1 MQMVSFTI
9 EDYKK
14 YCKLFS
20 NGLSDVNEEYKIES
34 KEENKKEKNKKH
46 QYHDKTFKELLDN
59 KKEFVKFIKKYTE
72 CEIKE
77 SEIEKYNRKFNT
89 KIGFKVRESD
99 VIYKIKGEE
108 IFILV
113 EHQST
118 VDYRMPERIAEYC
131 IAIINSRELGRK
143 KQREY
148 PIIYP
153 IVLSTAKKKW
163 DAKRTI
169 EQEENNYK
177 IPKQNYPI
185 YNIVDIN
192 DYTIEELIKEGT
204 GIALAMAFEK
214 VETIEEMKEI
224 TKILKNKKLNEEER
238 KTLTLI
244 LKQTEKINKYLGE
257 EGIKEYEE
265 IIMKGE
271 DEDMRNFNEFV
282 NRICD
287 ENYKQGRVQTII
299 EVAKEMLKDNVKDE
313 DIIKYSHITKEE
325 LNKLKLQM
333 G

>member
-1 MQMVSFTI
+1 MVSFAI
-9 EDYKK
+9 KDYKR

-20 NGLSDVNEEYKIES
+20 NGLSDVNEEYKIEV
-34 KEENKKEKNKKH
+34 KEENKKENNKKH

-59 KKEFVKFIKKYTE
+59 KKEFVKFIKKYTGY
-72 CEIKE
+72 EIKE

-131 IAIINSRELGRK
+131 IAIINSRGLGRK
-143 KQREY
+143 KGREY

-177 IPKQNYPI
+177 IPKQNY
-185 YNIVDIN
+185 
-192 DYTIEELIKEGT
+192 LLMIK
-204 GIALAMAFEK
+204 
-214 VETIEEMKEI
+214 
-224 TKILKNKKLNEEER
+224 
-238 KTLTLI
+238 
-244 LKQTEKINKYLGE
+244 
-257 EGIKEYEE
+257 
-265 IIMKGE
+265 
-271 DEDMRNFNEFV
+271 
-282 NRICD
+282 
-287 ENYKQGRVQTII
+287 
-299 EVAKEMLKDNVKDE
+299 
-313 DIIKYSHITKEE
+313 
-325 LNKLKLQM
+325 
-333 G
+333 

>member
-1 MQMVSFTI
+1 
-9 EDYKK
+9 
-14 YCKLFS
+14 
-20 NGLSDVNEEYKIES
+20 
-34 KEENKKEKNKKH
+34 
-46 QYHDKTFKELLDN
+46 
-59 KKEFVKFIKKYTE
+59 
-72 CEIKE
+72 
-77 SEIEKYNRKFNT
+77 
-89 KIGFKVRESD
+89 
-99 VIYKIKGEE
+99 
-108 IFILV
+108 
-113 EHQST
+113 
-118 VDYRMPERIAEYC
+118 
-131 IAIINSRELGRK
+131 
-143 KQREY
+143 
-148 PIIYP
+148 
-153 IVLSTAKKKW
+153 
-163 DAKRTI
+163 
-169 EQEENNYK
+169 
-177 IPKQNYPI
+177 
-185 YNIVDIN
+185 
-192 DYTIEELIKEGT
+192 
-204 GIALAMAFEK
+204 
-214 VETIEEMKEI
+214 MKEI

>member
-1 MQMVSFTI
+1 MVSFTI
-9 EDYKK
+9 KDYKR

-20 NGLSDVNEEYKIES
+20 NGLSDINEEYKIET
-34 KEENKKEKNKKH
+34 KEENKKVKNRKH
-46 QYHDKTFKELLDN
+46 QYHDMTFKEILDD
-59 KKEFVKFIKKYTE
+59 KKEFVKFIKKYTGY
-72 CEIKE
+72 EIKE

-89 KIGFKVRESD
+89 RLGFKVRESD
-99 VIYKIKGEE
+99 VIYKIKDEE

-131 IAIINSRELGRK
+131 IAIINSRGLGRK
-143 KQREY
+143 KEREY

-185 YNIVDIN
+185 YNVVDIN

-204 GIALAMAFEK
+204 GITLAMAFEK
-214 VETIEEMKEI
+214 VETIEEIKEI
-224 TKILKNKKLNEEER
+224 TKILKNKELNEEER

-244 LKQTEKINKYLGE
+244 LRQTEKINKYLGE

-271 DEDMRNFNEFV
+271 DEDMKNFNEFM

-287 ENYKQGRVQTII
+287 ENFERGVKQV
-299 EVAKEMLKDNVKDE
+299 VKEMLKDNVKDE
-313 DIIKYSHITKEE
+313 DIIKYSHITRKE

>member
-1 MQMVSFTI
+1 MVSFTI
-9 EDYKK
+9 KDYKR

-20 NGLSDVNEEYKIES
+20 NGLSDINEEYKIET
-34 KEENKKEKNKKH
+34 KEENKKVKNRKH
-46 QYHDKTFKELLDN
+46 QYHDMTFKEILDD
-59 KKEFVKFIKKYTE
+59 KKEFVKFIKKYTGY
-72 CEIKE
+72 EIKE

-131 IAIINSRELGRK
+131 IAIINSRGLGRK
-143 KQREY
+143 KEREY

-185 YNIVDIN
+185 YNVVDIN
-192 DYTIEELIKEGT
+192 DYTIEEI
-204 GIALAMAFEK
+204 
-214 VETIEEMKEI
+214 KEI

-244 LKQTEKINKYLGE
+244 LRQTEKINQYLGE

-271 DEDMRNFNEFV
+271 DEDMKNFNEFM

-287 ENYKQGRVQTII
+287 ENFERGVKQV
-299 EVAKEMLKDNVKDE
+299 VKEMLKDNVKDE
-313 DIIKYSHITKEE
+313 DIIKYSHITRKE

>member
-1 MQMVSFTI
+1 MA
-9 EDYKK
+9 
-14 YCKLFS
+14 
-20 NGLSDVNEEYKIES
+20 
-34 KEENKKEKNKKH
+34 
-46 QYHDKTFKELLDN
+46 
-59 KKEFVKFIKKYTE
+59 
-72 CEIKE
+72 
-77 SEIEKYNRKFNT
+77 
-89 KIGFKVRESD
+89 
-99 VIYKIKGEE
+99 VIIDGKM
-108 IFILV
+108 L
-113 EHQST
+113 
-118 VDYRMPERIAEYC
+118 
-131 IAIINSRELGRK
+131 
-143 KQREY
+143 
-148 PIIYP
+148 
-153 IVLSTAKKKW
+153 AKKI
-163 DAKRTI
+163 R
-169 EQEENNYK
+169 QELKVEC
-177 IPKQNYPI
+177 
-185 YNIVDIN
+185 
-192 DYTIEELIKEGT
+192 EELIKEGT

>member
-1 MQMVSFTI
+1 
-9 EDYKK
+9 
-14 YCKLFS
+14 
-20 NGLSDVNEEYKIES
+20 
-34 KEENKKEKNKKH
+34 
-46 QYHDKTFKELLDN
+46 
-59 KKEFVKFIKKYTE
+59 
-72 CEIKE
+72 
-77 SEIEKYNRKFNT
+77 
-89 KIGFKVRESD
+89 
-99 VIYKIKGEE
+99 
-108 IFILV
+108 
-113 EHQST
+113 
-118 VDYRMPERIAEYC
+118 MPERIAEYC